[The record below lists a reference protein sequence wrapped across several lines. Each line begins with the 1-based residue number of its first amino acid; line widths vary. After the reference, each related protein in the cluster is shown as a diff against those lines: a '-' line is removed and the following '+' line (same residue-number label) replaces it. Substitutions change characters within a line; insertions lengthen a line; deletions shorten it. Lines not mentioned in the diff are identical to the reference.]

1 MANFSNVFS
10 TGKKVPFGLAAT
22 SPNLSNMFQGYRN
35 LNINQPVDIY
45 SSAQAD
51 WERQRADLLRPGAN
65 DVVTIVGLTNLG
77 QSPSQQKFDFER
89 RKEEAEIARQA
100 RKEDIAAL
108 IEQKRVFDKEKAE
121 RDFKY
126 RMIERIPQQI
136 ASAIN
141 PMADPTTAALV
152 LGARQRGF
160 EGQEAILRSIPG
172 LQPAAFAMPSRNY
185 FSSLG

>member
-22 SPNLSNMFQGYRN
+22 SPDLSNMFQGYRN

-65 DVVTIVGLTNLG
+65 DVATIVGLTNLG
-77 QSPSQQKFDFER
+77 QSPSQQKLAFEQ
-89 RKEEAEIARQA
+89 RKEEANIARQA

-126 RMIERIPQQI
+126 GMIASIPQTISQ
-136 ASAIN
+136 SLGN
-141 PMADPTTAALV
+141 VAALNA
-152 LGARQRGF
+152 LAGREITSAYSNTLANYPRPQF
-160 EGQEAILRSIPG
+160 STFNF
-172 LQPAAFAMPSRNY
+172 QPEKY
-185 FSSLG
+185 FG

>member
-22 SPNLSNMFQGYRN
+22 SPDLSNMFQGYRN

-65 DVVTIVGLTNLG
+65 DVATIVGLTNLG
-77 QSPSQQKFDFER
+77 QSPSQQKLAFEQ
-89 RKEEAEIARQA
+89 RKEEANIARQA

-121 RDFKY
+121 RDFKNK
-126 RMIERIPQQI
+126 MIADIPQTISQ
-136 ASAIN
+136 SLGN
-141 PMADPTTAALV
+141 VAALNA
-152 LGARQRGF
+152 LAGREITSAYSNTLANYPRPQF
-160 EGQEAILRSIPG
+160 STFNF
-172 LQPAAFAMPSRNY
+172 QPEKY
-185 FSSLG
+185 FG